1 MRYIRRNKDKDVMKR
16 LNKNAGNV
24 PAGNAFFNGTFGE
37 AFDEDEFTRFELE
50 DKLQDIL
57 DNAVQP
63 EEELRTFRRIA
74 RLLGTEEY
82 KASVLVCE
90 KYTFL
95 PDKFELVDENYE
107 LKKYQFT
114 DENGKKINFVYEQP
128 HGNAYIYLYFNN
140 EEDLD
145 KYIAFIDN
153 VLA

>member
-1 MRYIRRNKDKDVMKR
+1 M
-16 LNKNAGNV
+16 
-24 PAGNAFFNGTFGE
+24 
-37 AFDEDEFTRFELE
+37 
-50 DKLQDIL
+50 
-57 DNAVQP
+57 
-63 EEELRTFRRIA
+63 
-74 RLLGTEEY
+74 LGTEEY

-90 KYTFL
+90 KYAFL